1 MRSGSGRHNVMTH
14 MRSESVQL
22 TIEKMRDHAWRMTI
36 LPSMSGMKLDPID
49 LKILDAVQR
58 DGRIT
63 KLALADKVGLSPT
76 PCWMR
81 LRKLEKAGIVSG
93 YHAKVAMRAVAP
105 VATVLMEVTL
115 ASHRQADFDRFE
127 RIIRDVPE
135 IVACWSVG
143 GGVDYL
149 LKVMARD
156 IDAYQRLVDGLL
168 EREVGIDRYFTYIV
182 TKTVKEEVVLPLAEL
197 IPPGSG

>member
-1 MRSGSGRHNVMTH
+1 MLAPTK
-14 MRSESVQL
+14 
-22 TIEKMRDHAWRMTI
+22 IEPW
-36 LPSMSGMKLDPID
+36 MSSIKLDPID
-49 LKILDAVQR
+49 LKILDAIQR

-93 YHAKVAMRAVAP
+93 YHASIAMRAVAP
-105 VATVLMEVTL
+105 VAIVLMEVTL

-127 RIIRDVPE
+127 RVIRDIPE

-143 GGVDYL
+143 GGVDYV

-156 IDAYQRLVDGLL
+156 IDAYQRLVDALL
-168 EREVGIDRYFTYIV
+168 EREIGIDRYFTYIV
-182 TKTVKEEVVLPLAEL
+182 TKTVKDETVLPVADLLPVA
-197 IPPGSG
+197 G

>member
-1 MRSGSGRHNVMTH
+1 MVRRDTIHSPAMT
-14 MRSESVQL
+14 
-22 TIEKMRDHAWRMTI
+22 AA
-36 LPSMSGMKLDPID
+36 KLDAID
-49 LKILDAVQR
+49 IRILDAIQR

-63 KLALADKVGLSPT
+63 KLALAEAVGLSPT

-127 RIIRDVPE
+127 RVIRDVPE

-149 LKVMARD
+149 LKVIARD
-156 IDAYQRLVDGLL
+156 IDAYQRLVDALL
-168 EREVGIDRYFTYIV
+168 EREIGIDRYFTYIV
-182 TKTVKEEVVLPLAEL
+182 TKTVKDDIVLPIGALVQPA
-197 IPPGSG
+197 

>member
-1 MRSGSGRHNVMTH
+1 MVSGSKKWTPM
-14 MRSESVQL
+14 
-22 TIEKMRDHAWRMTI
+22 AAA
-36 LPSMSGMKLDPID
+36 KLDPID
-49 LKILDAVQR
+49 LKILDAIQR

-93 YHAKVAMRAVAP
+93 YHASIAMRAVAP

-127 RIIRDVPE
+127 RVIRDIPE

-143 GGVDYL
+143 GGVDYM

-156 IDAYQRLVDGLL
+156 IDAYQRLVDALL
-168 EREVGIDRYFTYIV
+168 EREIGIDRYFTYIV
-182 TKTVKEEVVLPLAEL
+182 TKTVKDETVVPVADLLPLQA
-197 IPPGSG
+197 

>member
-1 MRSGSGRHNVMTH
+1 MRRHGDADKKWTPMRS
-14 MRSESVQL
+14 
-22 TIEKMRDHAWRMTI
+22 A
-36 LPSMSGMKLDPID
+36 KLDAID
-49 LKILDAVQR
+49 LKILDAIQR

-63 KLALADKVGLSPT
+63 KLALAEQVGLSPT

-93 YHAKVAMRAVAP
+93 CHARIAMRVVTP

-127 RIIRDVPE
+127 RVIRDIPE

-143 GGVDYL
+143 GGVDYVV
-149 LKVMARD
+149 KVMARD

-168 EREVGIDRYFTYIV
+168 EREIGIDRYFTYIV
-182 TKTVKEEVVLPLAEL
+182 TKTVKEELFLPIADLLPA
-197 IPPGSG
+197 SF

>member
-1 MRSGSGRHNVMTH
+1 MT
-14 MRSESVQL
+14 
-22 TIEKMRDHAWRMTI
+22 MTAT
-36 LPSMSGMKLDPID
+36 KLDPID
-49 LKILDAVQR
+49 LKILDAIQR

-63 KLALADKVGLSPT
+63 KLALAEAVGLSPT

-81 LRKLEKAGIVSG
+81 LARLEKAGIVSG
-93 YHAKVAMRAVAP
+93 YHARIAMRVIAP

-127 RIIRDVPE
+127 RAARDIPE

-149 LKVMARD
+149 MKIMARD
-156 IDAYQRLVDGLL
+156 IDAYQRLVDALL
-168 EREVGIDRYFTYIV
+168 GRELGIDRYFTYIV
-182 TKTVKEEVVLPLAEL
+182 IKTVKEETVLPIEEL
-197 IPPGSG
+197 VGEE

>member
-1 MRSGSGRHNVMTH
+1 
-14 MRSESVQL
+14 
-22 TIEKMRDHAWRMTI
+22 
-36 LPSMSGMKLDPID
+36 MKLDQID

-93 YHAKVAMRAVAP
+93 YHARVAMRAVAP

-127 RIIRDVPE
+127 RVIRDVPE

-156 IDAYQRLVDGLL
+156 IDAYQRLVDALL
-168 EREVGIDRYFTYIV
+168 EREIGIDRYFTYIV
-182 TKTVKEEVVLPLAEL
+182 TKTVKEEVALPVADLLPA
-197 IPPGSG
+197 PS